1 MVIPSLGQE
10 TTAAL
15 ALVPMVLT
23 VDASLP
29 GAVIKTLSL
38 SSLRVFAILGT
49 LAPDVMPVPLDFLAI
64 PQTLGVHVSLV
75 SVTTTLTLPIQ
86 KPVTRRPEDASSAC
100 TTRKGTTAS
109 SASMATTV
117 MLFDRTVESVSA
129 ITWAP

>member
-15 ALVPMVLT
+15 ALVLMVLA

-49 LAPDVMPVPLDFLAI
+49 L
-64 PQTLGVHVSLV
+64 VSHALKKQRV
-75 SVTTTLTLPIQ
+75 
-86 KPVTRRPEDASSAC
+86 RRCVYE
-100 TTRKGTTAS
+100 
-109 SASMATTV
+109 
-117 MLFDRTVESVSA
+117 F
-129 ITWAP
+129 I